1 MVNLRLVSTLG
12 LILLFVLAQISTFKF
27 NIIRNRFYAPFHF
40 AGGFLVSS
48 LLFSLTGNF
57 IYAVFGTLGVG
68 FLWEVYEYL
77 LWRFVLHEDRFR
89 QEKMD
94 TIADVVLD
102 FAGGLTAVI
111 IFYLFL
117 N

>member
-1 MVNLRLVSTLG
+1 MANLQLVSTLG

-40 AGGFLVSS
+40 AGGFLVGT
-48 LLFSLTGNF
+48 LLFSLTGNY
-57 IYAVFGTLGVG
+57 IYTVFGTIGVG

-77 LWRFVLHEDRFR
+77 LWRFVLKEDRFK

-94 TIADVVLD
+94 TIADIVLD
-102 FAGGLTAVI
+102 FAGGLTAAI
-111 IFYLFL
+111 IFFL
-117 N
+117 LLG